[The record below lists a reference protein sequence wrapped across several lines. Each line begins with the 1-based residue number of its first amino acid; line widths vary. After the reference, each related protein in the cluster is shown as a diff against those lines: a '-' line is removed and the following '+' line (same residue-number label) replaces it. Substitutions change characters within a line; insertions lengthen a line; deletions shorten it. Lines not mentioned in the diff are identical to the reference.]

1 MWPNSPKSCGN
12 SITSLH
18 SNNLHENNVNSIYS
32 EDNDESS
39 SGKQSSLPETVDQ
52 SYDNDVAEVAST
64 QQEVDVLPSFE
75 MHNYMFNRRLDEKSI
90 NLDSLPQYDEISRC
104 MTNRSR
110 RLAAA
115 VTNTAISEGQ
125 AIMNEDIVADNF
137 DKLQN
142 ADAPLDI
149 KFTLTKKVDSFMK
162 PAAKESPFR
171 EYHPGD
177 IVTGNVIVENK
188 SDRPLQFEM
197 LLVSLEG
204 EMQVPK
210 KLDNGKLGYV
220 KKTFLRTYDIRA
232 CFHLAS
238 IDHVEYC
245 KQIDVDGAQIGFA
258 GSAILPGV
266 RHKKFF
272 YFKLPNELL
281 DNICEEELLHHFID
295 LPPSFGNSEDGSAI
309 NPSSSIHL
317 MNNKK
322 TTIDKNTGYG
332 LNPSNNHFITNDLNP
347 KGVSVSYSVNLRV
360 ITRRDNYF
368 KQFLGINPPR
378 NGNYSSQTP
387 SFIMA
392 KEFKN
397 YIRFMPLEGA
407 PDAKHKHLEKT
418 SSTSSQ
424 LQKILNQAD
433 SLASSLKKR
442 KELIG
447 IGVVDEDELSKL
459 QEELESD
466 ISIKKGVHSITSVR
480 SSTSISSRNSD
491 LNEMLMPPSEINPY
505 SRSLQDVRIKR
516 LTQLSTFDVI
526 KKNMIHI
533 WKKPNFSFIKEVIHT
548 GELNVI
554 PLNIDSMA
562 RLPVTGTKNLNTLIR
577 CSNHRHQRQ
586 QQPEGSNDSPTG
598 STTPS
603 LNSVNSN
610 NPESRSASTTESSLS
625 ISNIH
630 RLDTLELELKYYP
643 YADNS
648 KKPDLSQNSIPDI
661 VSIKPVLRC
670 FTLFSETPIPV
681 NIDHEFLFPSPNFA
695 PKSKFNVIDNSMK
708 ICKRTNEVG
717 NLAKETKAK
726 ISKQFWNTLISF
738 GKIQYDEKSLDIFNE
753 HKFTDDS
760 SSHIQWELKQEN
772 MADHKSSIDEIF
784 DTTANDIKRNQVQMF
799 VWKAKI
805 KIPLNIIEQDLNNA
819 FLVPDFESCHV
830 VRKYALELKFEFKK
844 HTSQDY
850 TYSIP
855 VRLSRFV

>member
-12 SITSLH
+12 STTSLH

-39 SGKQSSLPETVDQ
+39 SGKQPSLPETVEQ

-110 RLAAA
+110 RLAEA
-115 VTNTAISEGQ
+115 VTHTAVSEGQ

-142 ADAPLDI
+142 VNAPLDI
-149 KFTLTKKVDSFMK
+149 KFTLTKKIDSFMK

-177 IVTGNVIVENK
+177 IVTGNVVVENK

-210 KLDNGKLGYV
+210 KSDNGKLGYV

-238 IDHVEYC
+238 IDHIEYC
-245 KQIDVDGAQIGFA
+245 KQVDVDGTQIGFA

-295 LPPSFGNSEDGSAI
+295 LPPSFGNQEDSCAV
-309 NPSSSIHL
+309 NSTSTIHYL
-317 MNNKK
+317 NDKK
-322 TTIDKNTGYG
+322 TTIDRNTGYG

-368 KQFLGINPPR
+368 KQFLGINNAR
-378 NGNYSSQTP
+378 NHNYSSQTP

-407 PDAKHKHLEKT
+407 LDAKHKHLEKT
-418 SSTSSQ
+418 PSTYSQ
-424 LQKILNQAD
+424 LQKILSQAD
-433 SLASSLKKR
+433 SLVSSLKKR
-442 KELIG
+442 RELIA

-480 SSTSISSRNSD
+480 SSTSISSKNSD

-516 LTQLSTFDVI
+516 LTQLSTFDVL

-533 WKKPNFSFIKEVIHT
+533 WKKPNFSFIKELIHT

-562 RLPVTGTKNLNTLIR
+562 RLPITGTTALNNLIQF
-577 CSNHRHQRQ
+577 SNHSQKRQ
-586 QQPEGSNDSPTG
+586 QPGSNDSPTG
-598 STTPS
+598 STCPS
-603 LNSVNSN
+603 LKSVNSN
-610 NPESRSASTTESSLS
+610 NPESRSTSTTESSLGTA
-625 ISNIH
+625 NIH
-630 RLDTLELELKYYP
+630 KLDTVELELNYYP

-648 KKPDLSQNSIPDI
+648 KKPDLSQNSIP
-661 VSIKPVLRC
+661 
-670 FTLFSETPIPV
+670 E
-681 NIDHEFLFPSPNFA
+681 ID
-695 PKSKFNVIDNSMK
+695 K
-708 ICKRTNEVG
+708 
-717 NLAKETKAK
+717 
-726 ISKQFWNTLISF
+726 
-738 GKIQYDEKSLDIFNE
+738 
-753 HKFTDDS
+753 
-760 SSHIQWELKQEN
+760 
-772 MADHKSSIDEIF
+772 
-784 DTTANDIKRNQVQMF
+784 
-799 VWKAKI
+799 
-805 KIPLNIIEQDLNNA
+805 
-819 FLVPDFESCHV
+819 
-830 VRKYALELKFEFKK
+830 
-844 HTSQDY
+844 
-850 TYSIP
+850 
-855 VRLSRFV
+855 